1 MHFRSGMLFIFDQC
15 LLSIK
20 SFQKKWKGKGQPKM
34 LFFIKNS
41 GFEAHQLSAPRK
53 LSSIAPSAS
62 STIPVLRSTIPFLR
76 PTIPVHRPT
85 IPIHLP
91 ASSNFSCS
99 YFNHHIYVLPTFPI
113 IFSLRGI
120 ILAVQTMPLYKRN
133 PGRIEFSFMG
143 TARALTVQGQSD
155 HLPSSMHGWG
165 DWGIMLTLEG
175 PLESTWAPCLPQFCA

>member
-20 SFQKKWKGKGQPKM
+20 SCQKKWKGKGQPKM

-62 STIPVLRSTIPFLR
+62 STIPVLRSTVPVLRPTIPVLKPTIPVHRSTIPVLRSTIPFLR

-99 YFNHHIYVLPTFPI
+99 YFNHHTTYGIRPTSHFLSLSYFP
-113 IFSLRGI
+113 SE
-120 ILAVQTMPLYKRN
+120 A
-133 PGRIEFSFMG
+133 
-143 TARALTVQGQSD
+143 
-155 HLPSSMHGWG
+155 
-165 DWGIMLTLEG
+165 
-175 PLESTWAPCLPQFCA
+175 

>member
-1 MHFRSGMLFIFDQC
+1 MHWNISQKEEFSFPMHFRSGMLFIFDQC

-20 SFQKKWKGKGQPKM
+20 SCQKKWKGKGQPKM

-99 YFNHHIYVLPTFPI
+99 YFNHHTTYGIRPTSHFLSLSYFP
-113 IFSLRGI
+113 SE
-120 ILAVQTMPLYKRN
+120 A
-133 PGRIEFSFMG
+133 
-143 TARALTVQGQSD
+143 
-155 HLPSSMHGWG
+155 
-165 DWGIMLTLEG
+165 
-175 PLESTWAPCLPQFCA
+175 